1 VKRSFTSKS
10 RMGLV
15 ALLALM
21 ASVPAL
27 AEIKIGYVDS
37 QRLLEES
44 PQAKAVSESLKSEF
58 GPRQRDLQTQL
69 ASRKARE
76 DKLQKDAATM
86 SDDQKA
92 RAEGELRNLDRE
104 LARKQSEF
112 QDDLNARRNEEISRL
127 QRTLIEEV
135 RAYAKAQSYDLVVS
149 DALYATPAV
158 DITAA
163 VLASLQAHGGAA
175 HPAPSSGAAKP
186 SSGK

>member
-1 VKRSFTSKS
+1 
-10 RMGLV
+10 MGLV

-44 PQAKAVSESLKSEF
+44 PQAKAVSESLKAEF
-58 GPRQRDLQTQL
+58 GPRQRDIQTQM
-69 ASRKARE
+69 AQAKARE
-76 DKLQKDAATM
+76 DKLQKDAPTM

-92 RAEGELRNLDRE
+92 RAEGELRNLQRD
-104 LARKQSEF
+104 LSRKQSEF

-135 RAYAKAQSYDLVVS
+135 RAYAKSQSYDLIVS
-149 DALYATPAV
+149 DALYATTAV
-158 DITAA
+158 DITPAI
-163 VLASLQAHGGAA
+163 LASLQAHGGAA
-175 HPAPSSGAAKP
+175 RPTPSSGAASSAKP
-186 SSGK
+186 SGH